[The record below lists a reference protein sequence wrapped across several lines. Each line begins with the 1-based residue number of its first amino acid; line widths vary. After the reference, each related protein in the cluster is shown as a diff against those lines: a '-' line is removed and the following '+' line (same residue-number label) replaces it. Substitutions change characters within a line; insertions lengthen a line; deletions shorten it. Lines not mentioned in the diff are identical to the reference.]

1 MWPSM
6 KQNDVLVSIT
16 ASKSKGDIV
25 YKVESSSELTNE
37 EFEYYLGEIINGIC
51 EWKHNICV
59 ENIRS
64 YKGILK
70 EKKKSSRARPPRPG
84 S

>member
-1 MWPSM
+1 MR
-6 KQNDVLVSIT
+6 QNAVLVSIT
-16 ASKSKGDIV
+16 ASRSKGDIM
-25 YKVESSSELTNE
+25 YKVECSSEITNE

-51 EWKHNICV
+51 EWKHNICE

-70 EKKKSSRARPPRPG
+70 EKEK
-84 S
+84 

>member
-1 MWPSM
+1 M

-16 ASKSKGDIV
+16 ASRSNGNIV

-51 EWKHNICV
+51 EWKHNICE

-70 EKKKSSRARPPRPG
+70 EKKSSHARSPRSG

>member
-1 MWPSM
+1 MWSNM
-6 KQNDVLVSIT
+6 KHYDVLVSIT
-16 ASKSKGDIV
+16 ASRDKGEIV
-25 YKVESSSELTNE
+25 YKVESSSDLTNE

-51 EWKHNICV
+51 EWKHNICE

-64 YKGILK
+64 YKGVLK
-70 EKKKSSRARPPRPG
+70 QKKKLSHVQSSRSG

>member
-1 MWPSM
+1 M

-16 ASKSKGDIV
+16 ASRSKGNIV

-70 EKKKSSRARPPRPG
+70 EKKKSSRARSPRSG

>member
-1 MWPSM
+1 MWLKM
-6 KQNDVLVSIT
+6 KKNDILVSIT
-16 ASKSKGDIV
+16 ASRSKGDIV

-37 EFEYYLGEIINGIC
+37 EFEYYLGEIISGIC

-70 EKKKSSRARPPRPG
+70 EKKKSSHVRSPRSG